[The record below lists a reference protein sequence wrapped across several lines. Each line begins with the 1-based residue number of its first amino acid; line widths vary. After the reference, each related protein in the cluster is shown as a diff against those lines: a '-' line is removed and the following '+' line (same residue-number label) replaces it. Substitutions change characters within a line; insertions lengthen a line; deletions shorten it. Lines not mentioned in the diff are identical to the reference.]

1 MAQSNFAQILITAK
15 DQTQGGFSSA
25 KANMR
30 ELEASSQ
37 RLNNVLGG
45 VRTAFQ
51 ALVGGAIVTKL
62 VSVQREFDVLNASL
76 VTVTGSSA
84 AAQREFAWIKEFAA
98 TTPFAL
104 NEVTTAFVKLKALG
118 LDATEETLRS
128 YGNTAS
134 AFGKSLDQ
142 FIEAVADA
150 STGEFE
156 RLKEF
161 GIKAKQDGEVVSL
174 TFQGLTK
181 TIGNNSREIAQYL
194 DDLGNNQFAGAMQ
207 RRAESLDGALSNL
220 SDTWDSLFL
229 TISQNNAGGLIF
241 DSVKLASGAM
251 EDAIAIINAMSSAA
265 SDNARQTGA
274 MKVIQEGIATV
285 FETVAVVGANVAY
298 VFEATGRELGALAAQ
313 AAALAKLDFDGFNS
327 IGEAVKQDAVE
338 ARKEID
344 RLTAAILGARA
355 AAQEQQGAAPPSGAP
370 AAPRPASGGGSKGLS
385 KSAAAAIKREA
396 ERQNELRLLA
406 AEQVLGIDDALVKQQ
421 EEIQRAYDA
430 FDSKRKAANDEAI
443 RQANEQDEALQSL
456 IDKYKDLA
464 NPAEKYRQELELI
477 TALEAQGALTA
488 EEAFK
493 AREKIGEQ
501 ADALDKVTDA
511 ARKQK
516 SVAEELGLTFSSA
529 FEDAIVKGAEFG
541 DILEGLAQDIARI
554 LIRRQITEP
563 LAKAIGELLPSANG
577 NAFGPSGVIP
587 FARGGVVDSPTFF
600 KFASG
605 GSFSNGVMGEAGP
618 EAILPLKRG
627 AGGKLGVV
635 AEGAGGAPV
644 TVQIINP
651 PSQPTVRAVE
661 EGGRTQVQIMFE
673 QVDAQMAAGISSG
686 RSRTA
691 AALQGTYGLNRGRGA
706 AA

>member
-15 DQTQGGFSSA
+15 DQTKGGFSSA

-37 RLNNVLGG
+37 RLNAVLGG
-45 VRTAFQ
+45 ARTAFQ

-104 NEVTTAFVKLKALG
+104 NEVTGAFIKLKALG

-134 AFGKSLDQ
+134 AFGKSLEQ

-174 TFQGLTK
+174 TFQGLTT
-181 TIGNNSREIAQYL
+181 TIGNNSREITKYL
-194 DDLGNNQFAGAMQ
+194 DDIGNNQFAGAMQ

-220 SDTWDSLFL
+220 GDTWDELFR
-229 TISQNNAGGLIF
+229 TVSQNNAGGLIF
-241 DSVKLASGAM
+241 ESVKLATAAIG
-251 EDAIAIINAMSSAA
+251 DAITILNAMSTAA
-265 SDNARQTGA
+265 EENARQTGA
-274 MKVIQEGIATV
+274 MKAIQDGIATV

-313 AAALAKLDFDGFNS
+313 ATALAKLDFDGFNS
-327 IGEAVKQDAVE
+327 IGEAVREDAE
-338 ARKEID
+338 KARKEVD
-344 RLTAAILGARA
+344 QLTAAILNARNA
-355 AAQEQQGAAPPSGAP
+355 AADRPPASSGGSS
-370 AAPRPASGGGSKGLS
+370 AAPRPAMGGGGDSKLSKG
-385 KSAAAAIKREA
+385 AAAAIKREA
-396 ERQNELRLLA
+396 ERQNQLRLLA
-406 AEQVLGIDDALVKQQ
+406 AEQVLGIDDAFVKQQ
-421 EEIQRAYDA
+421 EEVQRAYEA
-430 FDSKRKAANDEAI
+430 FDAKRKAANDEAI
-443 RQANEQDEALQSL
+443 RQANEQDQAVQSL
-456 IDKYKDLA
+456 IDKYRDLA
-464 NPAEKYRQELELI
+464 NPAEKYRQEIELI
-477 TALEAQGALTA
+477 TALEAQGALSA

-501 ADALDKVTDA
+501 ADELDKVTEA
-511 ARKQK
+511 AKKQK

-529 FEDAIVKGAEFG
+529 FEDAIVKGGELS
-541 DILEGLAQDIARI
+541 DVLEGLAQDILRVVV
-554 LIRRQITEP
+554 RKSITEP
-563 LAKAIGELLPSANG
+563 LGTAISDFAKTLFNANG

-587 FARGGVVDSPTFF
+587 FARGGVVNSPTFF

-627 AGGKLGVV
+627 AGGRLGVV
-635 AEGAGGAPV
+635 AEGSAA
-644 TVQIINP
+644 TQINVQIINNTQ
-651 PSQPTVRAVE
+651 SQVSTARNDAGDLVVLID
-661 EGGRTQVQIMFE
+661 QI
-673 QVDAQMAAGISSG
+673 DAAIGDRVSAGVGATS
-686 RSRTA
+686 
-691 AALQGTYGLNRGRGA
+691 AALQGRFGLRPAVGGY
-706 AA
+706 

>member
-15 DQTQGGFSSA
+15 DQTQGGFASA

-37 RLNNVLGG
+37 RLNAVLGG
-45 VRTAFQ
+45 VRTTFQ

-104 NEVTTAFVKLKALG
+104 NEVTGAFIKLKALG

-134 AFGKSLDQ
+134 AFGKSLEQ

-161 GIKAKQDGEVVSL
+161 GIKAKKDGEVVSL
-174 TFQGLTK
+174 TFQGLTT
-181 TIGNNSREIAQYL
+181 TIGNNAREITKYL
-194 DDLGNNQFAGAMQ
+194 DEIGNNQFAGAMQ

-220 SDTWDSLFL
+220 GDTWDELFR
-229 TISQNNAGGLIF
+229 TVSQNNAGGLIF
-241 DSVKLASGAM
+241 DSVKLATAAIG
-251 EDAIAIINAMSSAA
+251 DAITILNAMSTAA
-265 SDNARQTGA
+265 EENARQTGA
-274 MKVIQEGIATV
+274 MKAIQDGIATV

-313 AAALAKLDFDGFNS
+313 ATALAKLDFDGFNS
-327 IGEAVKQDAVE
+327 IGEAVREDAE
-338 ARKEID
+338 KARKEVD
-344 RLTAAILGARA
+344 QLTAAILNARNA
-355 AAQEQQGAAPPSGAP
+355 AADKPPASSGGSP
-370 AAPRPASGGGSKGLS
+370 AAPRPATGGGADSKLSKG
-385 KSAAAAIKREA
+385 AAAAIKREA
-396 ERQNELRLLA
+396 ERQNQLRLLA
-406 AEQVLGIDDALVKQQ
+406 AEQVLGIDDAFVKQQ
-421 EEIQRAYDA
+421 EEVQRAYEA
-430 FDSKRKAANDEAI
+430 FDAKRKAANDEAI
-443 RQANEQDEALQSL
+443 RQANEQDQAVQSL
-456 IDKYKDLA
+456 IDKYRDLA
-464 NPAEKYRQELELI
+464 NPAEKYRQEIELI
-477 TALEAQGALTA
+477 TALEAQGALSA

-501 ADALDKVTDA
+501 ADAVEKVTDA
-511 ARKQK
+511 VKKQK
-516 SVAEELGLTFSSA
+516 SAAEELGLTFTSA
-529 FEDAIVKGAEFG
+529 LEDAIVKGGELG

-554 LIRRQITEP
+554 AIRKSITEP
-563 LAKAIGELLPSANG
+563 LLKAFGDFFPSANG

-635 AEGAGGAPV
+635 AEGAGAGAV
-644 TVQIINP
+644 VVQIINP
-651 PSQPTVRAVE
+651 PSRPTVRSVE
-661 EGGRTQVQIMFE
+661 EGGKTQVQVMFE

-691 AALQGTYGLNRGRGA
+691 AAIQGTYGLNRGRGA
-706 AA
+706 A

>member
-15 DQTQGGFSSA
+15 DQTQGGFASA

-37 RLNNVLGG
+37 RLSAVLGG

-51 ALVGGAIVTKL
+51 ALVGGAIVAKL

-76 VTVTGSSA
+76 VTVTGSST

-104 NEVTTAFVKLKALG
+104 NEVTGAFIKLKALG

-134 AFGKSLDQ
+134 AFGKSLEQ

-161 GIKAKQDGEVVSL
+161 GIKAKKDGEVVSL
-174 TFQGLTK
+174 TFQGLTT
-181 TIGNNSREIAQYL
+181 TIGNNAREITKYL
-194 DDLGNNQFAGAMQ
+194 DEIGNNQFAGAMQ

-220 SDTWDSLFL
+220 SDTWDELFR
-229 TISQNNAGGLIF
+229 TVSQNNAGGLIF
-241 DSVKLASGAM
+241 NSVKLATAAIG
-251 EDAIAIINAMSSAA
+251 DAITIINAMSTAA
-265 SDNARQTGA
+265 EENARQTGA
-274 MKVIQEGIATV
+274 MKAIQDGIATV

-313 AAALAKLDFDGFNS
+313 ATALAKLDFDGFNS
-327 IGEAVKQDAVE
+327 IGEAVREDAE
-338 ARKEID
+338 KARKEVD
-344 RLTAAILGARA
+344 QLTAAILNARNA
-355 AAQEQQGAAPPSGAP
+355 AADKPPASSGGSAPG
-370 AAPRPASGGGSKGLS
+370 PRPATGGGDSKLSKG
-385 KSAAAAIKREA
+385 AAAAIKREA
-396 ERQNELRLLA
+396 ERQNQLRLLA
-406 AEQVLGIDDALVKQQ
+406 AEQVLGVDDAFVKQQ
-421 EEIQRAYDA
+421 EEVQRAYEA
-430 FDSKRKAANDEAI
+430 FDAKRKAANDEAI
-443 RQANEQDEALQSL
+443 RQANEQDQAVQSL
-456 IDKYKDLA
+456 IDKYRDLA
-464 NPAEKYRQELELI
+464 NPAEKYRQEIELI
-477 TALEAQGALTA
+477 TALEAQGALSA

-501 ADALDKVTDA
+501 ADAVEKVTDA
-511 ARKQK
+511 VKKQK
-516 SVAEELGLTFSSA
+516 SAAEELGLTFTSA
-529 FEDAIVKGAEFG
+529 LEDAIVKGGELG

-554 LIRRQITEP
+554 AIRKSITEP
-563 LAKAIGELLPSANG
+563 LLKAFGDFFPSANG

-635 AEGAGGAPV
+635 AEGAGGGAV
-644 TVQIINP
+644 VVQIINP
-651 PSQPTVRAVE
+651 PSRPTVRSVE
-661 EGGRTQVQIMFE
+661 EGGKTQVQVMFE

-691 AALQGTYGLNRGRGA
+691 AAIQGTYGLNRGRGA
-706 AA
+706 A

>member
-15 DQTQGGFSSA
+15 DQTKGGFSSA

-30 ELEASSQ
+30 ELEASLQ
-37 RLNNVLGG
+37 RLNAVLGG
-45 VRTAFQ
+45 ARTAFQ

-104 NEVTTAFVKLKALG
+104 NEVTSAFIKLKALG

-134 AFGKSLDQ
+134 AFGKSMEQ

-174 TFQGLTK
+174 TFQGLTT
-181 TIGNNSREIAQYL
+181 TIGNNSREITKYL
-194 DDLGNNQFAGAMQ
+194 DDIGNNQFAGAMQ

-220 SDTWDSLFL
+220 GDTWDELFR
-229 TISQNNAGGLIF
+229 TVSQNNAGGLIF
-241 DSVKLASGAM
+241 DSVKLATAAIG
-251 EDAIAIINAMSSAA
+251 DAITILNAMSTAA
-265 SDNARQTGA
+265 EENARQTGA
-274 MKVIQEGIATV
+274 MKAIQDGIATV

-313 AAALAKLDFDGFNS
+313 ATALAKLDFDGFNS
-327 IGEAVKQDAVE
+327 IGEAVREDAE
-338 ARKEID
+338 KARKEVD
-344 RLTAAILGARA
+344 QLTAAILNARNA
-355 AAQEQQGAAPPSGAP
+355 AADKPPASSGGSS
-370 AAPRPASGGGSKGLS
+370 AAPRPAMGGGGDSKLSKG
-385 KSAAAAIKREA
+385 AAAAIKREA
-396 ERQNELRLLA
+396 ERQNQLRLLA

-421 EEIQRAYDA
+421 EEVQRAYEASDA
-430 FDSKRKAANDEAI
+430 KRRAANDEAI
-443 RQANEQDEALQSL
+443 RQANEQDQARQSL
-456 IDKYKDLA
+456 IEKYRDLA
-464 NPAEKYRQELELI
+464 DPARKYRQELELI
-477 TALEAQGALTA
+477 TVLEAQGALSA

-501 ADALDKVTDA
+501 ADELDKVTEA
-511 ARKQK
+511 AKKQK

-529 FEDAIVKGAEFG
+529 FEDAIVKGGELS
-541 DILEGLAQDIARI
+541 DVLQGLAQDIVRI
-554 LIRRQITEP
+554 VVRKSITEP
-563 LAKAIGELLPSANG
+563 LGAAISDFAKTLFNANG

-627 AGGKLGVV
+627 AGGRLGVV
-635 AEGAGGAPV
+635 AEGGAA
-644 TVQIINP
+644 TQINVQIINNTQ
-651 PSQPTVRAVE
+651 SQVSTARNDSGDLVVLID
-661 EGGRTQVQIMFE
+661 QI
-673 QVDAQMAAGISSG
+673 DAALGDRVSAGVGATS
-686 RSRTA
+686 
-691 AALQGTYGLNRGRGA
+691 AALQGRFGLRPAMGGY
-706 AA
+706 

>member
-37 RLNNVLGG
+37 RLNAVLGG

-76 VTVTGSSA
+76 VTVTGSST

-104 NEVTTAFVKLKALG
+104 NEVTGAFIKLKALG

-134 AFGKSLDQ
+134 AFGKSLEQ

-161 GIKAKQDGEVVSL
+161 GIKAKKDGEVVSL
-174 TFQGLTK
+174 TFQGLTT
-181 TIGNNSREIAQYL
+181 TIGNNAREITKYL
-194 DDLGNNQFAGAMQ
+194 DDIGNNQFAGAMQ

-220 SDTWDSLFL
+220 SDTWDELFR
-229 TISQNNAGGLIF
+229 TVSQNNAGGLIF
-241 DSVKLASGAM
+241 DSVKLATAAIG
-251 EDAIAIINAMSSAA
+251 DAITIINAMSTAA
-265 SDNARQTGA
+265 EENARQTGA
-274 MKVIQEGIATV
+274 MKAIQDGIATV

-313 AAALAKLDFDGFNS
+313 ATALAKLDFDGFNS
-327 IGEAVKQDAVE
+327 IGEAVREDAE
-338 ARKEID
+338 KARKEVD
-344 RLTAAILGARA
+344 QLTAAILNARNA
-355 AAQEQQGAAPPSGAP
+355 AADKPPASSGGSATT
-370 AAPRPASGGGSKGLS
+370 PRPASGGGGDSKLSKG
-385 KSAAAAIKREA
+385 AAAAIKREA
-396 ERQNELRLLA
+396 ERQNQLRLLA
-406 AEQVLGIDDALVKQQ
+406 AEQVLGIDDAFVKQQ
-421 EEIQRAYDA
+421 EEVQRAYEA
-430 FDSKRKAANDEAI
+430 FDAKRKAANDEAI
-443 RQANEQDEALQSL
+443 RQANEQDQAVQSL
-456 IDKYKDLA
+456 IDKYRDLA
-464 NPAEKYRQELELI
+464 NPAEKYRQEIELI
-477 TALEAQGALTA
+477 TALEAQGALSA

-501 ADALDKVTDA
+501 ADAVEKVTDA
-511 ARKQK
+511 VKKQK
-516 SVAEELGLTFSSA
+516 SAAEELGLTFTSA
-529 FEDAIVKGAEFG
+529 LEDAIVKGGELG
-541 DILEGLAQDIARI
+541 DILDGLAQDIARI
-554 LIRRQITEP
+554 LIRKSVTEP
-563 LAKAIGELLPSANG
+563 LAKAIGELFPSANG

-587 FARGGVVDSPTFF
+587 FARGGVVNSPTFF
-600 KFASG
+600 KFANG
-605 GSFSNGVMGEAGP
+605 GSFAGGVMGEAGP

-635 AEGAGGAPV
+635 AEGAGGGGV
-644 TVQIINP
+644 VVQIINP
-651 PSQPTVRAVE
+651 PSQPTVRSVE
-661 EGGRTQVQIMFE
+661 EGGKTQVQVMFE

-691 AALQGTYGLNRGRGA
+691 AAIQGTYGLNRGRGA
-706 AA
+706 A